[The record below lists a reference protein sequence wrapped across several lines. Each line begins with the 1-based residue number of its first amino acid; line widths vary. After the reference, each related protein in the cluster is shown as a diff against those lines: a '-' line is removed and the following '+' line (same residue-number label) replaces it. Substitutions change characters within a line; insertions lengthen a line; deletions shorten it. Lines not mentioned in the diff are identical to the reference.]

1 MSISLRRESNA
12 TPWQSSTC
20 HLTSHAVTPQMIASP
35 RGPRKYVFGVQQP
48 PSRSS
53 PTFLALDGHYTPKMF
68 SDLHKR
74 FANVFRPGHRRT
86 QSAARPAGGGGA
98 TPAAAGPPPAA
109 HHAAGPGLSRMRLG
123 TEDDPE
129 QNPLMVCGLHVSCT
143 RSLTRRVDRVLHM
156 GCAPR

>member
-1 MSISLRRESNA
+1 MHDKNTGESMYRTRISSSTMSKSLRREPNA
-12 TPWQSSTC
+12 TPWRSSTC

-35 RGPRKYVFGVQQP
+35 RRPRKYVFGVPQP

-86 QSAARPAGGGGA
+86 QSAARPAGGA
-98 TPAAAGPPPAA
+98 SQAAAAAPPPAV

-129 QNPLMVCGLHVSCT
+129 QNPLMVRGLH
-143 RSLTRRVDRVLHM
+143 
-156 GCAPR
+156 AN